1 MGEADDLMKA
11 GAKALTKTSF
21 FGKSKPDYDDAL
33 QNFEQAANLY
43 RTQKDYTSS
52 VEALHQ
58 VAECHRNLSSMFL
71 AAKALETAANLLS
84 QSSND
89 PARAGPVY
97 RQASEYFLAQG
108 SPDRAGEMLEKAAKA
123 YESVDAGTAIEYYT
137 ESCTLYE
144 EEGRLRFG
152 VDTFKRAVGF
162 CIRSQRFEQAVAL
175 SIRLENGYL
184 KIDNQPLFNR
194 QALTNVILQLS
205 VGNEAMAQQRLDESM
220 QKNGRLCQTDEG
232 QVAQD
237 LLTAFQTGDAALFE
251 GLMRSSSIRFLDN
264 DVGKLVKALKIDP
277 SKAPARGGGGN
288 SSQVDAPIP
297 ETMETKALQD
307 ELEEE
312 GFL

>member
-58 VAECHRNLSSMFL
+58 VAECHRNLSSVQMILL
-71 AAKALETAANLLS
+71 AQA
-84 QSSND
+84 
-89 PARAGPVY
+89 PVY